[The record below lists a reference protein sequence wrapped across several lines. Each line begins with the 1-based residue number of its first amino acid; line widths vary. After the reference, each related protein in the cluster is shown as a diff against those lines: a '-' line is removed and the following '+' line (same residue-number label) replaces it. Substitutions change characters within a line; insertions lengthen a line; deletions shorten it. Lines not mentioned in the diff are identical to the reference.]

1 MSQSSFQ
8 QWIIANRGIPGL
20 LGLGI
25 HAPGKTTLVESFAT
39 NFLPDALEKAW
50 RAVTETI
57 SVLQL
62 NRFPTARFRFVFG
75 NAVVHC
81 ERRRDGAYLGLFSQK
96 NATSTELDRLIAEF
110 HSI

>member
-1 MSQSSFQ
+1 MSQSFE
-8 QWIIANRGIPGL
+8 QWIAGHRGIPGL

-25 HAPGKTTLVESFAT
+25 HAPGKSNLVQSFTT
-39 NFLPDALEKAW
+39 NFVSDALEKAW

-75 NAVVHC
+75 SAVVHC
-81 ERRRDGAYLGLFSQK
+81 ERRRDGACLGIFSQK
-96 NATSTELDRLIAEF
+96 NATLSELERLITEF

>member
-1 MSQSSFQ
+1 MSQSFE
-8 QWIIANRGIPGL
+8 QWIAANRGIPGL

-25 HAPGKTTLVESFAT
+25 HAPGKSTLVESFTT
-39 NFLPDALEKAW
+39 NFLSDALEKAW

-75 NAVVHC
+75 NAIVHC
-81 ERRRDGAYLGLFSQK
+81 ERRRDGACLGIFSQK
-96 NATSTELDRLIAEF
+96 NVIPSELDRLVTEF